1 METIQGSI
9 GCVSDSWNGEF
20 VDALRKR
27 TANFME
33 KEGRRP
39 RILVTTLDHDG
50 DDRMIKVVAAAY
62 ADLGF
67 DVDIGP
73 KIESPDEVAR
83 MAVENDVHIVG
94 LAGLAAG
101 SKTRIAQLAEALN
114 RRGGKDIL
122 VVVQGKIYPDDDYP
136 DKAGV
141 VGIFGPEISILDV
154 AHQVLR
160 ALEKKG

>member
-1 METIQGSI
+1 METILGRM
-9 GCVSDSWNGEF
+9 GCVSDSWNGEL

-27 TANFME
+27 TAGFM
-33 KEGRRP
+33 KREGRRP
-39 RILVTTLDHDG
+39 RILVTTLDNGG
-50 DDRMIKVVAAAY
+50 DDRMIKVVATAY

-94 LAGLAAG
+94 VAGLAG
-101 SKTRIAQLAEALN
+101 SKTRIAQLVEALQ
-114 RRGGKDIL
+114 RKGGKDIP
-122 VVVQGKIYPDDDYP
+122 VVIQGKIHPDDDYL

-141 VGIFGPEISILDV
+141 VGIFGPEISILEV
-154 AHQVLR
+154 APQVLS
-160 ALEKKG
+160 ALEKKS

>member
-1 METIQGSI
+1 METILGRM
-9 GCVSDSWNGEF
+9 GCVSDSWNGEL

-27 TANFME
+27 TAGFM
-33 KEGRRP
+33 KREGRRP
-39 RILVTTLDHDG
+39 RILVTTLDNGG
-50 DDRMIKVVAAAY
+50 DDRMIKVVATAY

-94 LAGLAAG
+94 VAGLAG
-101 SKTRIAQLAEALN
+101 SKTRIAQLVEALQ
-114 RRGGKDIL
+114 RKGGKDIP
-122 VVVQGKIYPDDDYP
+122 VVIQGKIHPDDDYP

>member
-1 METIQGSI
+1 MEAIQGRP
-9 GCVSDSWNGEF
+9 GCVSDSWNGEL
-20 VDALRKR
+20 VDFLRKR
-27 TANFME
+27 TVNFMK

-50 DDRMIKVVAAAY
+50 DDRVIRGVATVY

-73 KIESPDEVAR
+73 KIESPDELAR
-83 MAVENDVHIVG
+83 MAVENDVHMVV

-101 SKTRIAQLAEALN
+101 SKIRMAQLIEALKKK
-114 RRGGKDIL
+114 GGQDIP

-136 DKAGV
+136 DKSSRG
-141 VGIFGPEISILDV
+141 GIWGPERSILDG
-154 AHQVLR
+154 ACQVLR